1 MLSAKSPLRRPYQQ
15 TVMSQFAKG
24 PERLWAL
31 LWERQAGKSTTF
43 ADFALYEMLRQP
55 DRTVIYGSASLL
67 LAQEITLKTAIR
79 ANQSVSQLI
88 ESDAHTLKQF
98 ADSAQ
103 STIDQQAQ
111 KPALKEAVRLH
122 LIKLYEE
129 HREKYPDAADRNPQC
144 FPECI
149 EPLNQSAGCRF
160 KKSDGDSP
168 SPGGEG
174 RGEGKLI
181 NNRVCEALINRRERV
196 GFPARSDFSTFPP
209 LPRSKNRAAKVQFKT
224 YDASTGKELIG
235 GRGASA
241 KNISAASFAE
251 LFSQQRLEFRVYHS
265 ATSYSRTKV
274 IAPNIAT
281 ARSWSGTVL
290 LDEVAFIR
298 NLRELMTALLPVIST
313 DKQFKLIVSTT
324 PPEFND
330 THYSFE
336 LLAPPPEIKFQSN
349 AEGNWYTSESGI
361 RVHRADAFDTA
372 LAGKKI
378 FDLKTGA
385 EITPQEAFTRAP
397 NKDGHRIAHWLTWM
411 LGGSAAC
418 DLLRLRTAQERGSG
432 DATTGVL
439 CQNFQI
445 NSDADMVTALNWL
458 SENLGGVAASR
469 QSAANQSLNS
479 QINSDTLNLTRT
491 SLRRSI
497 ETPLRIGLGFDV
509 ATTTKGKSNPSVL
522 SIMEEHGPEWIIRA
536 RFVWKIKDPEVAN
549 SRLGAILDTLE
560 RCGIRPR
567 ALAQDATNERYYA
580 EQNRTLFR
588 RRVPVI
594 LVVASQAVDKPG
606 LDKPTNW
613 KEYLGNQLVA
623 KLDDNNLTLPPDE
636 YTRTD
641 YRLEMKD
648 RGKFVCEPNDQGMH
662 GDCFDADKLAGH
674 ALSATSSR
682 RTIFPPLEI
691 MRQWAAEESRPGG
704 LG

>member
-1 MLSAKSPLRRPYQQ
+1 M
-15 TVMSQFAKG
+15 
-24 PERLWAL
+24 
-31 LWERQAGKSTTF
+31 LWERQAGKSSTM
-43 ADFALYEMLRQP
+43 AEFALYEMLERR
-55 DRTVIYGSASLL
+55 DRTVIYGTASLL

-79 ANQSVSQLI
+79 ANQTIAQQV
-88 ESDAHTLKQF
+88 ESDAAVLKQF
-98 ADSAQ
+98 ADTAQ
-103 STIDQQAQ
+103 SMIDAEGPR
-111 KPALKEAVRLH
+111 PALLQPPAKLVVPAAAPCQGRKKKSH
-122 LIKLYEE
+122 LEMNGRWDLSW
-129 HREKYPDAADRNPQC
+129 PDADDVSD
-144 FPECI
+144 
-149 EPLNQSAGCRF
+149 EPDLEQS
-160 KKSDGDSP
+160 
-168 SPGGEG
+168 E
-174 RGEGKLI
+174 
-181 NNRVCEALINRRERV
+181 ER
-196 GFPARSDFSTFPP
+196 AE
-209 LPRSKNRAAKVQFKT
+209 PRVQFKT
-224 YDASTGKELIG
+224 YDASTGKEIIG

-241 KNISAASFAE
+241 KNISTASFAE

-265 ATSYSRTKV
+265 STGYSRTKV

-313 DKQFKLIVSTT
+313 DKQFKLILSTT
-324 PPEFND
+324 PPEFDD

-336 LLAPPPEIKFQSN
+336 LLAPPPEIKFEPHP
-349 AEGNWYTSESGI
+349 EGNWYMSESGV

-378 FDLKTGA
+378 FDLKTGV
-385 EITPQEAFTRAP
+385 EITPQEAFSRAP

-418 DLLRLRTAQERGSG
+418 DLLRLRTAQERGINQS
-432 DATTGVL
+432 
-439 CQNFQI
+439 QNFQI

-458 SENLGGVAASR
+458 SENLGGAS
-469 QSAANQSLNS
+469 
-479 QINSDTLNLTRT
+479 
-491 SLRRSI
+491 
-497 ETPLRIGLGFDV
+497 PLAPLGERVRVRGTCKVGLGFDV

-522 SIMEEHGPEWIIRA
+522 SVMEEHGPEWIVRA
-536 RFVWKIKDPEVAN
+536 RFIWKTRDPEVAN
-549 SRLGAILDTLE
+549 QRLSSILDTIE

-567 ALAQDATNERYYA
+567 GLAQDATNERYYA

-588 RRVPVI
+588 RRLPVI

-641 YRLEMKD
+641 YRLVMKD

-674 ALSATSSR
+674 ALTARSSR
-682 RTIFPPLEI
+682 LSVEALEC
-691 MRQWAAEESRPGG
+691 MRQMVHETHTARVVG
-704 LG
+704 